1 MKNIIVIGATSGL
14 GLEVARI
21 YLEKG
26 YKVGVA
32 ARRTERL
39 DILKRSYPDN
49 CFTKRIDV
57 TSEDAVANLESL
69 MEEMGGMDLF
79 FLSAGTGKQNKILD
93 PDIEMTTVHINVAGF
108 TRMTTT
114 AFDYF
119 KNKKSG
125 HIAVISSIAGTKG
138 IGVAP
143 SYSATKRFQNTYME
157 SLEQLAR
164 SQNLNISFTD
174 IRPGFVDT
182 DLLADRNYPMLM
194 DASETAHK
202 IVKAISNKKRVAI
215 IDGRYNLLVIFWR
228 MIPKWLWVR
237 IKL

>member
-32 ARRTERL
+32 GRRTERL

-49 CFTKRIDV
+49 CFTKRRDV

-157 SLEQLAR
+157 ALEQLAR

>member
-1 MKNIIVIGATSGL
+1 MCSSDLTSGL

-32 ARRTERL
+32 GRRTERL

>member
-1 MKNIIVIGATSGL
+1 
-14 GLEVARI
+14 
-21 YLEKG
+21 
-26 YKVGVA
+26 
-32 ARRTERL
+32 
-39 DILKRSYPDN
+39 
-49 CFTKRIDV
+49 
-57 TSEDAVANLESL
+57 
-69 MEEMGGMDLF
+69 
-79 FLSAGTGKQNKILD
+79 
-93 PDIEMTTVHINVAGF
+93 MTTVHINVAGF

-157 SLEQLAR
+157 ALEQLAR

>member
-32 ARRTERL
+32 GRRTERL

-157 SLEQLAR
+157 ALEQLAR

-215 IDGRYNLLVIFWR
+215 IDGRYNLLVIFWS

>member
-32 ARRTERL
+32 GRRTERL

-108 TRMTTT
+108 TRMTTA

-157 SLEQLAR
+157 ALEQLAR

>member
-32 ARRTERL
+32 GRRTERL

-93 PDIEMTTVHINVAGF
+93 PDIEMTKVHINVAGF

-157 SLEQLAR
+157 ALEQLAR

-215 IDGRYNLLVIFWR
+215 IDGMYNLLVIFWR

>member
-32 ARRTERL
+32 GRRTERL

-157 SLEQLAR
+157 ALEQLAR